1 MEHKNIKLI
10 AFDLDGTLFND
21 KKEVT
26 LYTLKT
32 LERAVSMGIEIVP
45 VTGRLLPA
53 IPENVKSMNFIRYVV
68 TMNGADI
75 IDIKN
80 SKSLKRFEI
89 PPERAALMIKVFSEI
104 PDIIYDSIIDG
115 RGYMEKEQ
123 YENIPDFMI
132 GEWQT
137 ELVRSFRSPVEG
149 ISLSDFIL
157 KKNSGIQKMQI
168 YTLNKTLR
176 ENLLKSLPV
185 VFQKSLFT
193 SSIENNIEIN
203 DLLANKGE
211 GLRYIAEYLNIPIE
225 NTISFGDGLNDF
237 GLIKAAGVGVA
248 MGNAIDE
255 LKAEADYVTC
265 SNEDDGVAKGIEKF
279 CF

>member
-1 MEHKNIKLI
+1 MENRNIKLI